1 MGAEIEVDV
10 LLRQLAQGDAVTAR
24 LPSPSS
30 SLFDTVEERELLL
43 VGANNKPHYWAGL
56 ED

>member
-30 SLFDTVEERELLL
+30 SLFDIVEERELLL